1 MHFLKMVH
9 DLKIKIKI
17 HYHNNIR
24 FIYFWT
30 SSIFS
35 PFCLN
40 DVMQIANENNI
51 EIGISLQSIIIFLLF
66 EFNNQL
72 NNISK
77 KKKKIVYVW
86 IRIVVLNY
94 SKFNFL
100 LTKPYFWTSVL
111 FWPYLFG
118 ITNYNLSWN
127 YQNKT
132 FFFYLKK
139 TIHFNT
145 QNFFFYT

>member
-1 MHFLKMVH
+1 MEDGTRF
-9 DLKIKIKI
+9 KIQI
-17 HYHNNIR
+17 YYLNNIR
-24 FIYFWT
+24 FMYYWT

-51 EIGISLQSIIIFLLF
+51 EIGMSLQSIIIFFCLSLT
-66 EFNNQL
+66 
-72 NNISK
+72 ISLIILK
-77 KKKKIVYVW
+77 KKNCVCVNKNCCLELFKIQ
-86 IRIVVLNY
+86 
-94 SKFNFL
+94 FL
-100 LTKPYFWTSVL
+100 AHKPYFWTSVL

-132 FFFYLKK
+132 FFFYKRQFISIL
-139 TIHFNT
+139 
-145 QNFFFYT
+145 

>member
-1 MHFLKMVH
+1 MHFLKIVH

-17 HYHNNIR
+17 YYHNNIR
-24 FIYFWT
+24 FMYFWT

-51 EIGISLQSIIIFLLF
+51 EIGMSLQSIIIFLLF
-66 EFNNQL
+66 EFNNQF

-77 KKKKIVYVW
+77 KKNCVCVW
-86 IRIVVLNY
+86 IRSLELFKIQ
-94 SKFNFL
+94 FL
-100 LTKPYFWTSVL
+100 AHKPYFWTSVL

-132 FFFYLKK
+132 FFF
-139 TIHFNT
+139 I
-145 QNFFFYT
+145 